1 MVKNCCQEVKVNMM
15 QVFLLVSLLNI
26 LVLLQNKCVL
36 YAQWLS
42 SSASK
47 ARSGFRHLSSRLVK
61 YAPLESFVIDFV

>member
-36 YAQWLS
+36 YAQWLL

-47 ARSGFRHLSSRLVK
+47 ARSGSRHLSSRLVK
-61 YAPLESFVIDFV
+61 YSPLVQFIVKIV